1 MSVAQYQ
8 FVPGRCED
16 TERPLLTQWVVR
28 EPTMKMLNL
37 MSEGCHSGHTFFLQ
51 DVQKLSIAKSRFQ
64 CLVSLMLSSQTRD
77 EVIYQKSVFII
88 ITNIITVVFIK
99 VNFAAMERLKE
110 HGLTIE
116 NLLNTSEEKLAE
128 LIKPVGFW
136 RRKAQ

>member
-1 MSVAQYQ
+1 
-8 FVPGRCED
+8 
-16 TERPLLTQWVVR
+16 
-28 EPTMKMLNL
+28 
-37 MSEGCHSGHTFFLQ
+37 
-51 DVQKLSIAKSRFQ
+51 
-64 CLVSLMLSSQTRD
+64 MLSSQTRD

>member
-1 MSVAQYQ
+1 MNHKLKYT
-8 FVPGRCED
+8 F
-16 TERPLLTQWVVR
+16 
-28 EPTMKMLNL
+28 L
-37 MSEGCHSGHTFFLQ
+37 MN
-51 DVQKLSIAKSRFQ
+51 IRFQ

-77 EVIYQKSVFII
+77 EVSFINSIVIIILILVVSLNI
-88 ITNIITVVFIK
+88 ITNK

-116 NLLNTSEEKLAE
+116 NLLNTSEEKLGE

>member
-1 MSVAQYQ
+1 MAQYQ

-37 MSEGCHSGHTFFLQ
+37 MSEGCHSCHTFFLR

-77 EVIYQKSVFII
+77 EVIHQNSVFI
-88 ITNIITVVFIK
+88 IITVVFIK

-110 HGLTIE
+110 HGLNIE